1 MSATHSAPARGR
13 RRLLAA
19 AVLALVTASALTGCR
34 DGQGVRDEGPSAAS
48 LTRPGDTTHSGPA
61 GTGTRRPAD
70 TEVRWATGTGS
81 RPHR

>member
-48 LTRPGDTTHSGPA
+48 LSRPDSPTPSAPA
-61 GTGTRRPAD
+61 DTGTRRPAD
-70 TEVRWATGTGS
+70 TDIHWATDTE
-81 RPHR
+81 PHPHP